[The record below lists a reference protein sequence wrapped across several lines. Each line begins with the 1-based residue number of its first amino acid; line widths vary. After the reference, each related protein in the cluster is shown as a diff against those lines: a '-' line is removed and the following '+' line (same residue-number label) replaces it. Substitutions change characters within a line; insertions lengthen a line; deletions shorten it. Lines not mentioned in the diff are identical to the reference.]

1 MSVEFPTINKS
12 RIKYKGFSSHKFETS
27 RSFVLTDEELIQKDL
42 FNRIFTSRIKGERI
56 MMEDY
61 GTSIPDIPF
70 EMLDDETIEEVVT
83 EIEFAIGQDP
93 RIDLIAITPLADP
106 NTNSLRVS
114 CDIRYV
120 ELGRT
125 DRLTINIIFER

>member
-1 MSVEFPTINKS
+1 MAVDFPTINTS
-12 RIKYKGFSSHKFETS
+12 RVKYKGFSSAGFDKS
-27 RSFVLTDEELIQKDL
+27 RTFVLTDEELIKKDL
-42 FNRIFTSRIKGERI
+42 FNRIFTSKIKGERI

-70 EMLDDETIEEVVT
+70 EMLDEETIDEVVT
-83 EIEFAIGQDP
+83 EIEFAVKQDP
-93 RIDLIAITPLADP
+93 RIELLSITPLADQKA
-106 NTNSLRVS
+106 NSLRVS

-125 DRLTINIIFER
+125 DQLIINLIYER